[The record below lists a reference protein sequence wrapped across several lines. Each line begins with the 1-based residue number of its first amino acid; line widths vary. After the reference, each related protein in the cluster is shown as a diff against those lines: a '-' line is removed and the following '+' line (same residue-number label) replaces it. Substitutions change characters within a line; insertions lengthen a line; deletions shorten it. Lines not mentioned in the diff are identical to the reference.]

1 MPSAQPVSSPAP
13 QASTKPLNSETSAI
27 VDFAELR
34 QLTLESGRIIDLPI
48 SILTGPAPKPTEFLH
63 LQHYFE
69 GRRGAP
75 VNIAECDDADH
86 AIDLLADEIEAIRLL
101 LYGYAVNFKRY
112 VERFE
117 DAHAMLR
124 REIDSVGESYKGLV
138 KLVAPAQNAA
148 LEVEAKLVDLEQ
160 KLARLPAGGGPR
172 PPKFKKS
179 RRGGLANPPLSK
191 EENEFMRFRQGFHS
205 EERSAIGAVIGA
217 GRELEDAAILKEV
230 MEPPRANPQP
240 NGSSKAKT
248 ARRSQPLTHALNV
261 KIKKVVENVQQARE
275 LLQSA
280 QAVTTNN
287 LAVLRY
293 REDEVYAQ
301 VREIWKWHDAT
312 ESLAMTAGKV
322 SQLNEGRISAYN
334 KWASTCEEHAAATH
348 ADESRTRSGSDHEDG
363 LDPAQLSNSAT
374 TPAPDETSPDPPPS
388 SYPVAVPPSADPEG
402 PPSLDGDLYALTMDI
417 SCDKPFD
424 ELSREE
430 AIKLLKSL
438 PLRLHFVPFID
449 PESEYCASA
458 RCNGVGVDSKSL
470 DGKAKEADKPDRVEI
485 GTPCPSPG
493 GKTADASSI
502 SPELNASPTA
512 AERARCETAPRSR
525 KRTRGHDEGREDDE
539 EPEHRAA
546 GGGSPR
552 KKTRSSRA

>member
-34 QLTLESGRIIDLPI
+34 QLTLENGRIIDLPI

-75 VNIAECDDADH
+75 VNIAECDDADQ

-148 LEVEAKLVDLEQ
+148 LEVEAKLVELEQ
-160 KLARLPAGGGPR
+160 RLARLPPGGGPR

-191 EENEFMRFRQGFHS
+191 EENEFMRSRQGFHS

-248 ARRSQPLTHALNV
+248 ARQSQPLTHALNV

-280 QAVTTNN
+280 QVVTTNN

-301 VREIWKWHDAT
+301 VRELWKWHDAT

-334 KWASTCEEHAAATH
+334 KWASTCEEHAAATQ
-348 ADESRTRSGSDHEDG
+348 ADQSRTRSGSDYEG
-363 LDPAQLSNSAT
+363 GSDPAQSSNAAT
-374 TPAPDETSPDPPPS
+374 PTSPASTKRDGPKS
-388 SYPVAVPPSADPEG
+388 PV
-402 PPSLDGDLYALTMDI
+402 
-417 SCDKPFD
+417 
-424 ELSREE
+424 
-430 AIKLLKSL
+430 
-438 PLRLHFVPFID
+438 
-449 PESEYCASA
+449 
-458 RCNGVGVDSKSL
+458 
-470 DGKAKEADKPDRVEI
+470 KEATGRRAAAGAKDARVCAAVQD
-485 GTPCPSPG
+485 GSRDG
-493 GKTADASSI
+493 GEKADAYDG
-502 SPELNASPTA
+502 PR
-512 AERARCETAPRSR
+512 ERARHGPRIPMPAQNLNPEISSSSSSEPESSSEEEVLA
-525 KRTRGHDEGREDDE
+525 DEQDEEFDVNGEADDSMEVNDDE
-539 EPEHRAA
+539 FDP
-546 GGGSPR
+546 
-552 KKTRSSRA
+552 